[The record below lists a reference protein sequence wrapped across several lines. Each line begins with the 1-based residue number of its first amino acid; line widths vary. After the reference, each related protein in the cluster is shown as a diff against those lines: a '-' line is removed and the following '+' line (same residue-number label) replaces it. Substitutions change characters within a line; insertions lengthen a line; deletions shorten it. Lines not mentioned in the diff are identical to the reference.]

1 MKYEERKKIYRAA
14 IDAWGV
20 DAQQWI
26 VVEELGELQTALSQ
40 MRRGRIGPEDVA
52 DEIADATIML
62 EQLQLMLGVEKRV
75 EQGIARKIERLRR
88 RIESQQ

>member
-14 IDAWGV
+14 VDAWGV
-20 DAQQWI
+20 DAQQWV
-26 VVEELGELQTALSQ
+26 VVEELGELQAALSQ

-75 EQGIARKIERLRR
+75 EQGIDRKIERLRR
-88 RIESQQ
+88 RLESQQ

>member
-1 MKYEERKKIYRAA
+1 MKYEERRKLYKAA

-62 EQLQLMLGVEKRV
+62 EQLQLMLGVEKLTQQCV
-75 EQGIARKIERLRR
+75 ERKLQRLQRRLER
-88 RIESQQ
+88 

>member
-20 DAQQWI
+20 DAQQWM
-26 VVEELGELQTALSQ
+26 VVEELSELQEALSRL
-40 MRRGRIGPEDVA
+40 RRGRISPEDVA

-62 EQLQLMLGVEKRV
+62 EQLQLMLGVEKLTQQCV
-75 EQGIARKIERLRR
+75 ERKLQRLQRRLER
-88 RIESQQ
+88 